1 MDYLSFAI
9 FSQPQFSF
17 IAVQNFQCA
26 DRSEI
31 FPPSYLCDGE
41 VDCDDGSDETMF
53 YAGCQSNSNFI
64 NTRPMQL
71 NCFFTDFYA
80 VEMFQFAPWIEL
92 IPLSSNALVGEKQG

>member
-31 FPPSYLCDGE
+31 FPLSYLCDGE

-53 YAGCQSNSNFI
+53 YAGCQSNNNFI

-71 NCFFTDFYA
+71 NYFFYWFLCSGDVSVCIVTRTY
-80 VEMFQFAPWIEL
+80 PL
-92 IPLSSNALVGEKQG
+92 I